1 MAKNN
6 FDSLNDALFAQ
17 MERLANTT
25 DRDALAQEIERSRA
39 VSSLANNI
47 ISNANTA
54 LRLMHMQE
62 SAGMNMAEKVAARPK
77 MLGGE

>member
-1 MAKNN
+1 MAKNS

-17 MERLANTT
+17 MERLSSIT
-25 DRDALAQEIERSRA
+25 DKDALAIEIERSRA

-54 LRLMHMQE
+54 IKLMQLQE
-62 SAGMNMAEKVAARPK
+62 SEGIAMAEKVAPRPK